1 MKVVSYVCREGEDL
15 KFLYVDG
22 DFDISKFPLCVKK
35 LMNGRKGRKCCE
47 SIITDFGPKAE
58 DLFKA
63 KGYLLAPKVIWSE
76 TEG

>member
-1 MKVVSYVCREGEDL
+1 
-15 KFLYVDG
+15 
-22 DFDISKFPLCVKK
+22 
-35 LMNGRKGRKCCE
+35 MNGRKGRKCRE

-76 TEG
+76 TEGDCL